1 MNRRGENH
9 HVQRCF
15 DVTMA
20 TIEVNVLDGPVKL
33 TETSNILI
41 NGKGAGV
48 ANGVSCN
55 SSLSVIDVEPGKT
68 YRLQFIGGTTLTV
81 SSFAI
86 EDHDVLT
93 VIEADGY
100 IALYLYAL
108 TKSLADDFQ
117 IVHQAYEGQLY
128 AGGGGSDIQ
137 CAPTD

>member
-1 MNRRGENH
+1 
-9 HVQRCF
+9 
-15 DVTMA
+15 MA